1 MIERE
6 IKLAAGPGFHLPD
19 LGSIDPDAT
28 AEHPEAFRMETVY
41 HDTEDLRLARW
52 GCSLRH
58 RSREGWT
65 LKLPTDAGGPMLE
78 RTEITLAGSAKSPPA
93 GVLDP
98 VRAYIRRAA
107 LQPVARLSTL
117 RHRVRLVDRTGRRL
131 AEVVDDEVSV
141 LDGRRVAA
149 RFREI
154 EVEID
159 PAGDHLLQPLL
170 DRLHAAGAGRSD
182 STPKHVRAI
191 GPQAADPP
199 EVAPGA
205 LPAKATVGDLVA
217 NAIGVSI
224 AGLLKHDP
232 GVRIGGD
239 PEHVHQ
245 ARVSVRRLRSNL
257 RTFAELLDG
266 EAIDPLRDELG
277 VLGSELGDLR
287 DREVLVDRLRE
298 RLTQLPEQDRRTAA
312 ELLKRLEREIAG
324 HRTTAIKFMD
334 SARYLDLLE
343 SLVQLARNPPLRAA
357 VEPTEEPALKGGA
370 SIGKLVMKP
379 WRRLRNAVRAL
390 PDDPPDADLHRIRIY
405 AKRVRYA
412 AEAVAP
418 MAGRDAALFAKA
430 AAALQ
435 TVLGEHQDSVTA
447 EAWLRKAATPASG
460 RRAFVAGQLA
470 ALERAH
476 ALEMR
481 RKWRTAWDELDR
493 RRLRA
498 WME

>member
-19 LGSIDPDAT
+19 LGAIDPEVT
-28 AEHPEAFRMETVY
+28 TEPPEEFRMETVY

-58 RSREGWT
+58 RSKEGWT
-65 LKLPTDAGGPMLE
+65 LKLPSDKGGPLLE
-78 RTEITLAGSAKSPPA
+78 RTEITVPGPAKSPPA
-93 GVLDP
+93 AVLEP
-98 VRAYIRRAA
+98 VRAYLRRAP

-117 RHRVRLVDRTGRRL
+117 RHRVRLVNSAGLRL

-154 EVEID
+154 EVEVM

-170 DRLHAAGAGRSD
+170 TRLRAAGAGPSD
-182 STPKHVRAI
+182 GTPKHVRAI
-191 GPQAADPP
+191 GPQAAGPA
-199 EVAPGA
+199 EVAPAA
-205 LPAKATVGDLVA
+205 LPPKASIGEVVT
-217 NAIGVSI
+217 NAIGVSV

-232 GVRIGGD
+232 GVRLGGD
-239 PEHVHQ
+239 AEHVHQ

-257 RTFAELLDG
+257 RTFDGLLDA
-266 EAIDPLRDELG
+266 EAIAPLRDELG
-277 VLGSELGDLR
+277 TLGNELGGLR
-287 DREVLVDRLRE
+287 DREVLVE
-298 RLTQLPEQDRRTAA
+298 RLHGRLPLLPAEDRRTAS
-312 ELLKRLEREIAG
+312 ELLKRLQREIAQ
-324 HRTTAIKFMD
+324 HRVTAVRFMD
-334 SARYLDLLE
+334 SSRYLDLLE
-343 SLVQLARNPPLRAA
+343 SLVQLARNPPL
-357 VEPTEEPALKGGA
+357 VEPGEADSGRSGALV
-370 SIGKLVMKP
+370 LKP
-379 WRRLRNAVRAL
+379 WRRLRRAVREL
-390 PDDPPDADLHRIRIY
+390 PEDDPPDALLHQIRIY

-418 MAGRDAALFAKA
+418 VAGKDAVQFAKA

-447 EAWLRKAATPASG
+447 EAWLRSATASSSSV
-460 RRAFVAGQLA
+460 RRAYVAGELA
-470 ALERAH
+470 ALERAQ

-481 RKWRTAWDELDR
+481 SRWRATWDELDR
-493 RRLRA
+493 RQLRA
-498 WME
+498 WMQ